1 MKKRLAALF
10 CATLATSMILVGCQA
25 SKGLETDNLK
35 ITQYK
40 GVEVSAAD
48 KPEKVTDD
56 DVEQYIQ
63 SHAYKLCND
72 NRSDRPRSAEG
83 RYCRYRICRNH

>member
-10 CATLATSMILVGCQA
+10 CATLAAPMILVGCQA

-40 GVEVSAAD
+40 GVEVSAVA
-48 KPEKVTDD
+48 KPEKVT
-56 DVEQYIQ
+56 EY
-63 SHAYKLCND
+63 
-72 NRSDRPRSAEG
+72 
-83 RYCRYRICRNH
+83 

>member
-10 CATLATSMILVGCQA
+10 CATLAASMILVGCQA

-48 KPEKVTDD
+48 KPEKVT
-56 DVEQYIQ
+56 VY
-63 SHAYKLCND
+63 SVSAYKLCND
-72 NRSDRPRSAEG
+72 NRSDRPRSTEG